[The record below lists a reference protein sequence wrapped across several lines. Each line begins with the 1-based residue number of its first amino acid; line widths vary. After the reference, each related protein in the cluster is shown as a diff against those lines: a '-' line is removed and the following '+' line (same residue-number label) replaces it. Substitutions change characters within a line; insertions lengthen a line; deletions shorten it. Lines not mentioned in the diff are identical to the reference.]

1 MNDIKKIL
9 FLLIS
14 FVISC
19 DGPINKESKNKEGL
33 EKTAKALD
41 AHKVFEKVSS
51 DYSNLQFSNSLTE
64 NVETLDNLFS
74 FDYFYNGAGV
84 GLEDLNNDGLLDIFF
99 CGNQVENKLYL
110 NQGDLK
116 FKDISQ
122 SAGINTG
129 KKWANGITFVDIN
142 TDGFKDIYVSQGGP
156 NNRLDRKN
164 LLFINNG
171 DLTFTEKAEQ
181 YGLADMGISTQSAFF
196 DFDNDGDLDCIVMNE
211 NEIYGVDPIN
221 FYKMVDKT
229 SDSQHFNS
237 SHMYRNDNGIFV
249 DITKSSGMENP
260 VFGLGLCV
268 SDINKDGWLDLYFA
282 SDYYIPDVLYINNM
296 DGTFTNQIKNYTQQ
310 ISYYG
315 MGIDIADINADLK
328 EDIFVLDMS
337 SSDHVRAKTL
347 MASMNTARFDYL
359 INDAGFH
366 YQYMFNSLQMN
377 LGNNKYN
384 NIAQLTGMA
393 NTDWSWSVLMSDF
406 DNDEDNDVY
415 ITNGYRK
422 YALDNDL
429 QNKVYATQQKFGRQ
443 VPVAIKKQLYEAM
456 PTEKLQNVLYEN
468 ETSLSF
474 SEKATH
480 WGLDDFSYSNGAAQ
494 GDLDND
500 GDLDLVVNN
509 MDENTFLYK
518 NMTSENKNGN
528 FLNVKAIGET
538 SEPFCT
544 VTIRYN
550 GKSQLME
557 QKRVRGY
564 MSAQENVMHFGLGT
578 NAMVDTVTV
587 TWLNGKT
594 EQMYNVKANNTVL
607 FDIKNAKE
615 NPLLKDTQYSP
626 LFEEMKA
633 SELGLDFQHQENV
646 FDDFETEILLPYKQS
661 TFGPFISKGDINGD
675 GLEDVFIGGASNQ
688 PAQLYIQK
696 NSGFSEVASK
706 VFEKD
711 KYFEDMESVFFD
723 YDNDKD
729 LDLYVVSGGN
739 EFNANSSYY
748 SDRIYINDGK
758 GNFSRHKEAVLE
770 SFTKN
775 GKTVDVLDFD
785 KDGDLDILV
794 GNRSIPQ
801 KYPQHSASVLY
812 ENQNGTL
819 KDITAQ
825 KAPELADFGIIN
837 SILVTDFDNDG
848 WEDFIA
854 VGEWTGIGL
863 FKNNKGQFKLIEDST
878 TLNEKG
884 WWFSVSET
892 DINNDG
898 LKDFVVGNVG
908 LNLKF
913 KANPKKPFKIY
924 SNDFDNNGTNDV
936 VLSKEY
942 KGEYVPVRG
951 RECSSQQMP
960 FIKDKFESYAS
971 FANAT
976 LQDIYG
982 EKLATS
988 YEKEA
993 TEFQSILLVNKGNGT
1008 FTIKPLPIQAQQF
1021 PILKSVFYD
1030 VNKDGYE
1037 DCIIAG
1043 NIFETEVETPRLD
1056 AISGLVLLS
1065 NKNDGYTV
1073 LDYEKSGLYLQKNV
1087 KDMTLVN
1094 LKNKPLLICTNNNS
1108 DLNIFKFTSN

>member
-1 MNDIKKIL
+1 MKLLLKI
-9 FLLIS
+9 FLSSIFLIS
-14 FVISC
+14 IISC
-19 DGPINKESKNKEGL
+19 TKSTKKPITESQKNIKNDTTSFIFNKVES
-33 EKTAKALD
+33 T
-41 AHKVFEKVSS
+41 
-51 DYSNLQFSNSLTE
+51 YSNLYFE
-64 NVETLDNLFS
+64 NKITPNIETLENLFS

-110 NQGDLK
+110 NQGALK
-116 FKDISQ
+116 FKDISKT
-122 SAGINTG
+122 SGINTG
-129 KKWANGITFVDIN
+129 KKWSNGITFVDIN
-142 TDGFKDIYVSQGGP
+142 KDGLKDIYVSQGGP
-156 NNRLDRKN
+156 NNRLERKN

-171 DLTFTEKAEQ
+171 DLTFTEKAEE

-196 DFDNDGDLDCIVMNE
+196 DFDNDGDLDCVVMNE

-221 FYKMVDKT
+221 FYKIIDKT
-229 SDSQHFNS
+229 KDSQYYNS
-237 SHMYRNDNGIFV
+237 SHLYRNDNGKFI
-249 DITKSSGMENP
+249 DITKSAGMERP

-282 SDYYIPDVLYINNM
+282 SDYYIPDVMYINNM
-296 DGTFTNQIKNYTQQ
+296 DGTFTDQIKNYTQQ

-315 MGIDIADINADLK
+315 MGIDIADINTDLK

-337 SSDHVRAKTL
+337 SNDHVRAKTL

-359 INDAGFH
+359 TNDAGFH

-393 NTDWSWSVLMSDF
+393 NTDWSWSVLISDF
-406 DNDEDNDVY
+406 DNDEDNDIY

-429 QNKVYATQQKFGRQ
+429 QNRVYATQQKFGRQ
-443 VPVAIKKQLYEAM
+443 VPLAVKKELYESM

-474 SEKATH
+474 SEKANQ

-500 GDLDLVVNN
+500 GDLDLIVNN

-528 FLNVKAIGET
+528 YLNVKAVGET

-544 VTIRYN
+544 VTIKYN

-557 QKRVRGY
+557 LKRVRGY

-578 NAMVDTVTV
+578 TTLIDTVAI

-594 EQMYNVKANNTVL
+594 EQVYNVKANNTIT

-615 NPLLKDTQYSP
+615 KTIPLDMRQSP
-626 LFEEMKA
+626 LFEEIKA
-633 SELGLDFQHQENV
+633 SKLGLDYKHEENS
-646 FDDFETEILLPYKQS
+646 FDDFMTEILLPYKQS

-675 GLEDVFIGGASNQ
+675 GLEDIFIGGASNQ
-688 PAQLYIQK
+688 PAQLYAQQTNGYKKIV
-696 NSGFSEVASK
+696 SE

-723 YDNDKD
+723 FDNDKD

-739 EFNANSSYY
+739 EFSDNSSYY
-748 SDRIYINDGK
+748 TDRIYINDGK
-758 GNFSRHKEAVLE
+758 GNFSRHDEAVLE
-770 SFTKN
+770 SFAKN

-785 KDGDLDILV
+785 NDGDLDILV

-801 KYPQHSASVLY
+801 KYPQHSTSVLY
-812 ENQNGTL
+812 ENKNGVLEDVTL
-819 KDITAQ
+819 EN
-825 KAPELADFGIIN
+825 APELSDYGIVN
-837 SILVTDFDNDG
+837 SILATDFNNDG

-863 FKNNKGQFKLIEDST
+863 FENVKGNFKLIEDSI

-884 WWFSVSET
+884 WWFSINET

-898 LKDFVVGNVG
+898 LKDYVVGNVG

-942 KGEYVPVRG
+942 NGEYVPVRG

-960 FIKDKFESYAS
+960 FIKEKFESYAS

-976 LQDIYG
+976 LKDIYG
-982 EKLATS
+982 EKLASS
-988 YEKEA
+988 YEKE
-993 TEFQSILLVNKGNGT
+993 TTQFQSILLINKGDGT
-1008 FTIKPLPIQAQQF
+1008 FSIKPLPIQAQQF
-1021 PILKSVFYD
+1021 PILNSVFLD

-1073 LDYEKSGLYLQKNV
+1073 VDYEKSGIYLQKNV
-1087 KDMTLVN
+1087 KDMTVVN

-1108 DLNIFKFTSN
+1108 DLNTFKFTSN